1 MNLGSIKDKS
11 NIQKRKATKITTAIT
26 LASLAVIAGVATV
39 SLISPTKQEEVIQ
52 AVKTPIPT
60 HQQSVQ
66 APSEVIGNDESVQ
79 GEAEVSQNTVVVQ
92 KMLMP
97 VNEASILKGY
107 ASDSLVY
114 SNTLKHWETHVG
126 IDLAAS
132 EGASV
137 FAALDGEIIAIEN
150 DELMGN
156 TVTIQH
162 DNGFKTVYSS
172 LLAISPNVS
181 VGAGV
186 LRGEEIGYIGA
197 SAAAE
202 VLDGAHLHFEVFLN
216 DSPVNPQTYL
226 SSSIK

>member
-11 NIQKRKATKITTAIT
+11 NKQKRKSTRITTAIT

-52 AVKTPIPT
+52 AVKTPTPT

-66 APSEVIGNDESVQ
+66 APSEVIPESPS
-79 GEAEVSQNTVVVQ
+79 EETEVSQNTVVVQ
-92 KMLMP
+92 KMLLP
-97 VNEASILKGY
+97 VKDASVLKGY
-107 ASDSLVY
+107 AADSLVY

-137 FAALDGEIIAIEN
+137 FAVLDGEIVSVEN
-150 DELMGN
+150 DALMGN

-172 LLAISPNVS
+172 LSSISPNVA
-181 VGAGV
+181 VGSGV
-186 LRGEEIGYIGA
+186 LRGEEIGYVGA
-197 SAAAE
+197 SAACE
-202 VLDGAHLHFEVFLN
+202 VADGAHLHFEVFLN
-216 DSPVNPQTYL
+216 DAPVNPQTYL

>member
-11 NIQKRKATKITTAIT
+11 NKQKRKSSRITTAIT

-39 SLISPTKQEEVIQ
+39 SLISPANQEEVIQ
-52 AVKTPIPT
+52 ATKTPTPT

-66 APSEVIGNDESVQ
+66 APSEVILEDS
-79 GEAEVSQNTVVVQ
+79 GEDATVSQNAAVIQ
-92 KMLMP
+92 KMLLP
-97 VNEASILKGY
+97 VKDASVLKGY
-107 ASDSLVY
+107 AADTLVY

-137 FAALDGEIIAIEN
+137 LAVLDGEIVSIEN
-150 DELMGN
+150 DALMGN
-156 TVTIQH
+156 TITILH

-172 LLAISPNVS
+172 LSSISPNIE
-181 VGAGV
+181 VGIGV
-186 LRGEEIGYIGA
+186 LRGEEIGYVGT

-202 VLDGAHLHFEVFLN
+202 VSDGAHLHFEVFLN
-216 DSPVNPQTYL
+216 DAPVNPQVYL

>member
-11 NIQKRKATKITTAIT
+11 NKQKRKSTRITTAIT

-39 SLISPTKQEEVIQ
+39 SLISPAEQEEVIQ
-52 AVKTPIPT
+52 AVKTPTPT

-66 APSEVIGNDESVQ
+66 APSEVTPESPS
-79 GEAEVSQNTVVVQ
+79 EETEVSQNTVVVQ
-92 KMLMP
+92 KMLLP
-97 VNEASILKGY
+97 VKDASVLKGY
-107 ASDSLVY
+107 ASDSLLY

-137 FAALDGEIIAIEN
+137 FAVLDGEIISIEN
-150 DELMGN
+150 DALMGN

-162 DNGFKTVYSS
+162 DNGFKTVYASLSS
-172 LLAISPNVS
+172 ISPNVA
-181 VGAGV
+181 VGSGV
-186 LRGEEIGYIGA
+186 LRGEEIGYVGA
-197 SAAAE
+197 SAASE
-202 VLDGAHLHFEVFLN
+202 VSDGAHLHFEVFLN
-216 DSPVNPQTYL
+216 DAPVNPQTYL